1 MKKDTVYLA
10 LSIVVI
16 VVVLV
21 GIVMLMPHLDILSI
35 YGWYKEHLTY
45 ATIILLMAI
54 ESSFIPFPSEV
65 VIPPAAYF
73 AMRNGDMNILLIVL
87 VATIGAF
94 IGAAINYVLALLV
107 GRPIVYRFA
116 NSRLGHMCLIDAAKV
131 ENAEAYFD
139 KHGAVST
146 FVGRLI
152 PAVRQLISIPA
163 GLAGM
168 NIGKFV
174 VFTAL
179 GAGAWNAVLAA
190 LGAWLSTFVA
200 PADLLAQIE
209 HYNSYLSYG
218 GYALLA
224 VIVVFIAHNLL
235 KKKK

>member
-1 MKKDTVYLA
+1 MVVEIYNWFVAMISDPFTAYL
-10 LSIVVI
+10 LIV
-16 VVVLV
+16 
-21 GIVMLMPHLDILSI
+21 
-35 YGWYKEHLTY
+35 
-45 ATIILLMAI
+45 ALMAV
-54 ESSFIPFPSEV
+54 ESSFIPFPSEIV
-65 VIPPAAYF
+65 VPPAAYF
-73 AMRNGDMNILLIVL
+73 AVAQGHINSYVVVA
-87 VATIGAF
+87 VATMGALS
-94 IGAAINYVLALLV
+94 GALVNYYLSVWL

-116 NSRLGHMCLIDAAKV
+116 NSRFGHICLIDEAKV
-131 ENAEAYFD
+131 ANAEAYFD

-224 VIVVFIAHNLL
+224 VIVVYIAYSLL

>member
-1 MKKDTVYLA
+1 
-10 LSIVVI
+10 
-16 VVVLV
+16 
-21 GIVMLMPHLDILSI
+21 
-35 YGWYKEHLTY
+35 
-45 ATIILLMAI
+45 MA
-54 ESSFIPFPSEV
+54 
-65 VIPPAAYF
+65 
-73 AMRNGDMNILLIVL
+73 
-87 VATIGAF
+87 
-94 IGAAINYVLALLV
+94 
-107 GRPIVYRFA
+107 
-116 NSRLGHMCLIDAAKV
+116 
-131 ENAEAYFD
+131 NAEAYFD

-168 NIGKFV
+168 NIGKFIL
-174 VFTAL
+174 FTAL
-179 GAGAWNAVLAA
+179 GAGVWNAVLAA